1 MATRDPNNSSPAAPP
16 VPLQFGMTNMADHA
30 DRIKALQQALLDHGF
45 NPGLVDGIFGLGTQA
60 AVMAFQR
67 SEGLLAD
74 GVAGVRTLAALQG
87 TAAPPLASV
96 LEQLSTAA
104 VSQMFPHTPLANIKR
119 NLPFVLKA
127 LGDVKLGDRLM
138 ALAALST
145 IRAETESF
153 EPVAEGQSRY
163 NTSPD
168 PHGHAFDLYDKRKD
182 LGNIGPPDGERFRGR
197 GYVQLTGRAN
207 YATYGKSIGLNGQL
221 IAKPELASEPE
232 IAARLL
238 AAFLKDKERR
248 IKEALLDWDFAGAR
262 RLVNGGSHGLDR
274 FVDAYKI
281 GIRLVA

>member
-1 MATRDPNNSSPAAPP
+1 MATGKSKSASDKQL
-16 VPLQFGMTNMADHA
+16 VPLQSGMAGMANIA
-30 DRIKALQQALLDHGF
+30 DRIKALQQALLKHGF
-45 NPGLVDGIFGLGTQA
+45 NPGKVDGIFGLGTQA

-74 GVAGVRTLAALQG
+74 GIAGVRTLAALQG

-96 LEQLSTAA
+96 LDQLSTAV
-104 VSQMFPHTPLANIKR
+104 VSQMFPHTPLGNIKL

-127 LGDVKLGDRLM
+127 LGDAQLGDRLM

-168 PHGHAFDLYDKRKD
+168 PKGHPFDLYDNRKD
-182 LGNIGPPDGERFRGR
+182 LGNTGPPDGERFRGR

-207 YATYGKSIGLNGQL
+207 YTTYGKRIGLKGQL
-221 IAKPELASEPE
+221 IANSDMASEPA
-232 IAARLL
+232 IAAQLL

-281 GIRLVA
+281 GIRLTA